1 MKNQYID
8 EKKLQKNGIDNQCS
22 YKKLCEKDEKKFGR
36 TKKVRTFALANEAR
50 DTRLARNCES
60 YLKLRVS
67 VSSQKNNNKLYNE
80 EFDPGSG

>member
-36 TKKVRTFALANEAR
+36 TKKVRTFAPANEAR
-50 DTRLARNCES
+50 DTHLARNCES
-60 YLKLRVS
+60 YLKL
-67 VSSQKNNNKLYNE
+67 QKPKVACLQNIQANKSK
-80 EFDPGSG
+80 GKKI

>member
-36 TKKVRTFALANEAR
+36 IKKVRTFALAIETGRRPEEIAR
-50 DTRLARNCES
+50 VN
-60 YLKLRVS
+60 
-67 VSSQKNNNKLYNE
+67 
-80 EFDPGSG
+80 